1 MEMFLLSP
9 PWKFVA
15 LTHLITIWSWSALLL
30 MELLPTPLEIKM
42 LQSFLIHMVRYYHV
56 YLLVLNL
63 LTLFPFL
70 LGRLQE
76 MLIIP
81 RDHRAL
87 SQCAYDYVM
96 VVIGL
101 LHFKLIPDQHHNVH
115 TQKYNLLCHLINHN
129 NYIVKSFGS
138 FGARSQREA
147 L

>member
-1 MEMFLLSP
+1 
-9 PWKFVA
+9 
-15 LTHLITIWSWSALLL
+15 
-30 MELLPTPLEIKM
+30 M

-81 RDHRAL
+81 RDHQAL

-101 LHFKLIPDQHHNVH
+101 LHFKLIPD
-115 TQKYNLLCHLINHN
+115 
-129 NYIVKSFGS
+129 
-138 FGARSQREA
+138 
-147 L
+147 